1 MRITKTT
8 RGAEMLIQS
17 YQLEMRLS
25 THSAEHIEC
34 EAIAHVG
41 VDISPVLP
49 YLNATLSSGIYMPDK
64 LVLSWR
70 YEGHNIGFWP
80 DRIAV
85 DNLESHEHGEQMV
98 ERLVNL
104 VNQTW
109 EKRDQLEPDF
119 TTHQRLQPLELYQLL
134 PRTNCK
140 ICGQG
145 TCFNFALQLV
155 AAQAGLE
162 SCTPLYDESIYQD
175 QRARLESL
183 LATKWP
189 AL

>member
-1 MRITKTT
+1 
-8 RGAEMLIQS
+8 
-17 YQLEMRLS
+17 
-25 THSAEHIEC
+25 
-34 EAIAHVG
+34 
-41 VDISPVLP
+41 
-49 YLNATLSSGIYMPDK
+49 MPNK
-64 LVLSWR
+64 PVLSWR

-85 DNLESHEHGEQMV
+85 DNLESREHVEQMV
-98 ERLVNL
+98 ERLVDL

-140 ICGQG
+140 LCGQD

-162 SCTPLYDESIYQD
+162 SCTPLYDEPTYQD